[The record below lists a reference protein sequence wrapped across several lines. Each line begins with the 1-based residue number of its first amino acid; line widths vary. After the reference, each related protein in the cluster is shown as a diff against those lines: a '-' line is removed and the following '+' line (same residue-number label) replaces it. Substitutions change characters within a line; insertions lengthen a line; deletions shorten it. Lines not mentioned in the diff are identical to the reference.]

1 MSIAE
6 PPRRVEDREP
16 TGSASDEALF
26 EIIDG
31 RRVELTVSALNNQL
45 ASRFLIYLGSI
56 VLARGLGQVV
66 SENLFE
72 LPLRDRS
79 RSRRPDV
86 AYVSFDRWPESRPM
100 PETGEEWPVVP
111 DLAVEFIS
119 PHDESVENMAKL
131 KDYFEAGVRQVWLV
145 YPLSRTVFVHDSVHV
160 VRGLIEPSEIDG
172 GDILPGIRVPVAAM
186 LPPRP

>member
-6 PPRRVEDREP
+6 PPRRVEDRGP
-16 TGSASDEALF
+16 TDSASNEALF

-66 SENLFE
+66 CENLFE

-79 RSRRPDV
+79 RSRRPDI
-86 AYVSFDRWPESRPM
+86 AYISIDRWPENRRM

-111 DLAVEFIS
+111 DLVAEFIS
-119 PHDESVENMAKL
+119 PHDESVEVMAKL

-145 YPLSRTVFVHDSVHV
+145 YPLSRTVFVHDSIPA
-160 VRGLIEPSEIDG
+160 VRGLVEPSEIDG
-172 GDILPGIRVPVAAM
+172 GDVLPGIRIPVSAV